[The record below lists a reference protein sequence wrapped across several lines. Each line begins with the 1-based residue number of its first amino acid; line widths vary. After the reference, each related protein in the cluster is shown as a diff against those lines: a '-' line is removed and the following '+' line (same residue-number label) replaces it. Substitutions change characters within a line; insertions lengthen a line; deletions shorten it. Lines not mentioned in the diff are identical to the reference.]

1 LNKKPGRF
9 KYGLSKK
16 IIKLKKPSW
25 FKTKL
30 PMKKILKYVIVDIV
44 QNKIVL
50 IYTIL
55 LLLISLTVFN
65 VEDNAAKGMLSLLNI
80 VLMVVPLICIIF
92 STIYIYNSSEFI
104 ELLVS
109 QPVKRRTIWLSI
121 FSGLASSLSL
131 AFFIGAGIP
140 ILLYHADAT
149 GVMMIAMGLFLTIVF
164 VSIAMLAA
172 GLTRDKAKGIGLSIL
187 LWLYFSLIFD
197 ALVLFLLF
205 QFQDYPLENAMV
217 VFSFLNPIDLGRI
230 QILLQMDIS
239 ALMGYTGAV
248 FRQFFGNGTGIL
260 LSCLGLFT
268 WIIFPML
275 ISMKKF
281 GRKDL

>member
-1 LNKKPGRF
+1 
-9 KYGLSKK
+9 
-16 IIKLKKPSW
+16 
-25 FKTKL
+25 
-30 PMKKILKYVIVDIV
+30 MKKLLKYVIVDIV

-50 IYTIL
+50 IYTFL
-55 LLLISLTVFN
+55 LLVISFSVFN
-65 VEDNAAKGMLSLLNI
+65 LEDNPAKGLLSLLNI
-80 VLMVVPLICIIF
+80 ILIIVPLICIIF

-109 QPVKRRTIWLSI
+109 QPLKRKQIWLSI
-121 FSGLASSLSL
+121 FSGLTSSLAL

-140 ILLYHADAT
+140 ILIYHPDTT
-149 GVMMIAMGLFLTIVF
+149 GFMMIMMGLFLTIVF

-172 GLTRDKAKGIGLSIL
+172 VLTRDKAKGIGLSIL

-197 ALVLFLLF
+197 ALVLFFLF
-205 QFQDYPLENAMV
+205 QFEDYPLEKVMI

-248 FRQFFGNGTGIL
+248 FREFFGNSTGII
-260 LSCLGLFT
+260 LSFLGLT
-268 WIIFPML
+268 VWIILPLYF
-275 ISMKKF
+275 SMIKF
-281 GRKDL
+281 RRKDL

>member
-1 LNKKPGRF
+1 
-9 KYGLSKK
+9 
-16 IIKLKKPSW
+16 
-25 FKTKL
+25 
-30 PMKKILKYVIVDIV
+30 MKKILKYVIVDII

-50 IYTIL
+50 AYTVL
-55 LLLISLTVFN
+55 LLVISLTVFN
-65 VEDNAAKGMLSLLNI
+65 LENNSAKGLLSLLNI
-80 VLMVVPLICIIF
+80 ILIIVPLICVIF

-104 ELLVS
+104 DLLVS
-109 QPVKRRTIWLSI
+109 QPLKRRTIWLSI
-121 FSGLASSLSL
+121 FSGLSTSLSL

-149 GVMMIAMGLFLTIVF
+149 GIIMIGMGLFLTVAF
-164 VSIAMLAA
+164 VSIAMLAV
-172 GLTRDKAKGIGLSIL
+172 GFTRDKAKGIGLSIL

-205 QFQDYPLENAMV
+205 QFQDYPLEKIMI
-217 VFSFLNPIDLGRI
+217 FLSFLNPIDLSRV

-248 FRQFFGNGTGIL
+248 FRDFFGNSTGIVFSFFGL
-260 LSCLGLFT
+260 LT
-268 WIIFPML
+268 WVIFPL
-275 ISMKKF
+275 IISLRQF